1 MIEKLT
7 ASFCLLKKELLLI
20 TADSVCGFV
29 LSKVLSN
36 TDVVGGIA
44 MMEMIVLVHCTRR
57 SLLALGFPRASG
69 FTLRQ
74 VRAARYS
81 CTYARDAGYTLA
93 EAKDAGYTLAEATAA
108 GYTLC
113 REAKAP
119 QFSGAGARNAG

>member
-74 VRAARYS
+74 VRAARYQLHL
-81 CTYARDAGYTLA
+81 RKGRWVHAGRGERRRIHACRGDGCWIHTFSFGLFIY
-93 EAKDAGYTLAEATAA
+93 
-108 GYTLC
+108 LC
-113 REAKAP
+113 
-119 QFSGAGARNAG
+119 G